1 MTTKKHVVPDPDSVL
16 SDRLKS
22 MVMEFAEDHTIY
34 GPDNFPIS
42 RADMETREGLTK
54 TKVRKK

>member
-1 MTTKKHVVPDPDSVL
+1 MTIKKHIVPDPDSVL

-22 MVMEFAEDHTIY
+22 MVMEFAKDNTIY

-42 RADMETREGLTK
+42 RVDMETSEELTK
-54 TKVRKK
+54 TKAKKK